1 MNFNKVNE
9 ILELDK
15 NKSEIIMEKEIN
27 NLFDL
32 ADLEAD
38 MIVEYYHQVLQ
49 SYLISLN
56 LHPSSYLGYRLDFYH
71 NADSELHLYTHDKF
85 LKLEMKFQ
93 SDIWKKTNEF
103 FKNKKYEEVIKNLSD
118 KNKFYIETIDLF
130 HRTKFYETNQN
141 YWKNTLMDK
150 ILRNLIC
157 FDLKYLINIK
167 NQEALHLNT
176 ALGKEDCIRIYY
188 NDKFCLDFNYQKA
201 TNKKEF
207 IDMCLNLKRQ
217 VEYEINVKQKK
228 LKKNKLIR

>member
-1 MNFNKVNE
+1 MNFNKIKNLQ
-9 ILELDK
+9 LELDK

-38 MIVEYYHQVLQ
+38 MIVEYYHQVLTH
-49 SYLISLN
+49 YLISLN
-56 LHPSSYLGYRLDFYH
+56 LHPSSYLGYRLDFYY
-71 NADSELHLYTHDKF
+71 NNDNEIHLYTNDKF

-103 FKNKKYEEVIKNLSD
+103 FKNKKYEEVIKSLYTSSRSLKFEDLSD

-141 YWKNTLMDK
+141 SWKNTLMDK

-157 FDLKYLINIK
+157 FNLKHLINIK

-176 ALGKEDCIRIYY
+176 ELGKEDCIRIYY

-201 TNKKEF
+201 TNKKR
-207 IDMCLNLKRQ
+207 I
-217 VEYEINVKQKK
+217 Y
-228 LKKNKLIR
+228 